1 MILKNFELEKNNYKS
16 GIYLFYGQNEG
27 YKKEQI
33 NFFKLNKKNTLV
45 ISFSEKEILENKEK
59 FYNIVLSKSFFDD
72 ERIIIIDYVTDK
84 IIEIILEIVSKN
96 INDISLILN
105 SGPLEKKSKLRKLFE
120 DNKTLICVAFYPDNY
135 LTLSKIA
142 NDFFKQKKI
151 SISQSDINNIINKS
165 VNNRDYLKQELTKI
179 ELLSLNRK
187 LVSSDLIKLVNQ
199 NENQNFS
206 EIIDSCFDKN
216 LKKIINMLNEN
227 NFGPEDGIIFVKT
240 FILKAKKLLKLS
252 INFSVN
258 NDINMTLDKA
268 KPPIFWK
275 EKEVVKQHIYKWK
288 PNKIKDLLF
297 NLNDLELQIKKNLN
311 LSIKIVTNFIF
322 KNCC

>member
-33 NFFKLNKKNTLV
+33 NFFKLNKKDALV
-45 ISFSEKEILENKEK
+45 INFSEKEILENKEK

>member
-165 VNNRDYLKQELTKI
+165 VNNRDYLKQDLTKI